1 MYVPGLLKDTDTF
14 ICDIGTGYYVEKV
27 ILSEILIYHKI
38 KNMYTC
44 TWGRSIEIHVHT
56 WNEDFWSL
64 G

>member
-38 KNMYTC
+38 KKTC
-44 TWGRSIEIHVHT
+44 IHVHE
-56 WNEDFWSL
+56 EDQLKYTYIHEMRISDH
-64 G
+64 

>member
-38 KNMYTC
+38 KTC
-44 TWGRSIEIHVHT
+44 MHVHE
-56 WNEDFWSL
+56 EDQLKYTYIHEMRISDH
-64 G
+64 